1 MKIADI
7 SIKQLVSTEDN
18 WHVYEVIIL
27 STDIAYI
34 SMK

>member
-7 SIKQLVSTEDN
+7 CIKQLVSTEDS

-27 STDIAYI
+27 STDVAYI